1 MIEIYPTS
9 DSNRKSISESIH
21 DQVFGLTCKEYANH
35 NYRRQHKIIILILN
49 ALTTYFNNTNNNNN
63 NNNNHNDRYNDI
75 CRGFIAPSQEQ
86 GLLLEIKTQINSNN
100 WIKFTTLCGH
110 ISNNNDDDT
119 TIESS
124 NSNNIKLSL
133 SSSSLSLMLLC
144 QLLLDFIDTR
154 SDYI

>member
-9 DSNRKSISESIH
+9 NSKRKSISESIH

-49 ALTTYFNNTNNNNN
+49 ALTTYFNNNNNNN
-63 NNNNHNDRYNDI
+63 DDDDDDRYNDI
-75 CRGFIAPSQEQ
+75 YRGFIAPSQEQ

-100 WIKFTTLCGH
+100 WIEFTTLCGH
-110 ISNNNDDDT
+110 INDNNNDDK

-124 NSNNIKLSL
+124 NNNNIKLSL
-133 SSSSLSLMLLC
+133 SSSSLLSLMLLC
-144 QLLLDFIDTR
+144 QLLLDFLDTR
-154 SDYI
+154 SDYIW